1 MKTSEIQH
9 VDLPTVFWFVHHGFS
24 VIPCHLG
31 TKIPRIKWG
40 VYKDRLPSDDELL
53 RWFRVP
59 SNGAV
64 VTGTNNLVVIDFDDL
79 TEYIHWS
86 LWAGSEGGAVAQSIL
101 RNAYKVRTS
110 RGIHVYTRSTAN
122 VGNLHIGKIDIKGR
136 GGLVTLPGSVHPSG
150 AIYAVYQEGSFP
162 TWNALTEVLP
172 KEAVDELER
181 VQTVMP
187 ARRVG
192 REIDGNLTPS
202 QVLDMSVSV
211 DLAAVKRAHK
221 IEDFLGDI
229 TWTGA
234 HWGVAKCPFHED
246 VNPSFWVD
254 TERQLCGCFSGCTA
268 KPLDV
273 VNLFARINNI
283 SNQEAIRILGE
294 RL

>member
-1 MKTSEIQH
+1 METSVIQC
-9 VDLPTVFWFVHHGFS
+9 VDLPTVFWFAHHGFS

-40 VYKDRLPSDDELL
+40 VYKDRLPTEDELL

-79 TEYIHWS
+79 TEYIRWS
-86 LWAGSEGGAVAQSIL
+86 LWAGTANQIAKAIL
-101 RNAYKVRTS
+101 RDAYKVRTS

-150 AIYAVYQEGSFP
+150 AIYAVYQEGGFP
-162 TWNALTEVLP
+162 VWNALTEVLP
-172 KEAVDELER
+172 AEMVNELEKTQS
-181 VQTVMP
+181 VTP
-187 ARRVG
+187 AKGVG
-192 REIDGNLTPS
+192 REIDRNLTPS
-202 QVLDMSVSV
+202 QVLDMKTSVNV
-211 DLAAVKRAHK
+211 EEVKRSHR
-221 IEDFLGDI
+221 IEDYLGEI
-229 TWTGA
+229 TFTGA

-246 VNPSFWVD
+246 TNPSFWVD

-273 VNLFARINNI
+273 VNLYARLNNLNN
-283 SNQEAIRILGE
+283 SDAIRYLGAK
-294 RL
+294 